1 LIPIKTEEEIELM
14 RKAADLLVRTLKAIE
29 SHVKPGISTK
39 RLDQIAE
46 ETIRLGGGT
55 PSFKG
60 YRGYPASI
68 CVSIDDEVVHGI
80 PGNRIIQ
87 NEAIVSIDIGV
98 LLNGFHSDAA
108 RTYAVGELD
117 LRRKVLIESTKAA
130 LYRGIKKCRAGNR
143 LQDIS
148 HAIQSYVETQKFQ
161 VVRDLVGHGIGRSIH
176 EEPQIPN
183 YGAPHQGPK
192 LKPGMVFAIEP
203 MVNMGGY
210 EVKVMEDGWT
220 IKTRDGLPSAH
231 FEHTVLVTEG
241 KPEILTRGIEDS
253 QSEEIYG

>member
-1 LIPIKTEEEIELM
+1 MIPIKTEEEVELM
-14 RKAADLLVRTLKAIE
+14 RKAANLLVRTFKGIE
-29 SHVKPGISTK
+29 AFVKPGISTK
-39 RLDQIAE
+39 KLDQIAE
-46 ETIRLGGGT
+46 EIIRSGGGI

-108 RTYAVGELD
+108 KSYNIGKLD
-117 LRRKVLIESTKAA
+117 ERRKVLMESTKAA

-143 LQDIS
+143 LMDIS
-148 HAIQSYVETQKFQ
+148 HAIQSYIEAQKFQ
-161 VVRDLVGHGIGRSIH
+161 VVRDLVGHGIGRSMH

-210 EVKVMEDGWT
+210 EVQVMDDGWT

-231 FEHTVLVTEG
+231 FEHTVLVTDG
-241 KPEILTRGIEDS
+241 KPDILTLGLEEN
-253 QSEEIYG
+253 QSKEIYG